1 MAGFARAQW
10 WSRVA
15 NASRGGPAPKPATV
29 ACLVVAASTAT
40 GARSPRPP
48 TSMRRRYVVL
58 SVAVVVILSLGV
70 AAVIFPDYFRLLRP
84 SVLKQLD
91 PQVVKLVN
99 ELPAVD
105 KQNKEL
111 VGRLF
116 AHGGLAH
123 AKVGPDGVM
132 RVDVRAP
139 DGELIWTPA
148 IVVMPRPG
156 ELEVELFNDDPY
168 VHHAAILP
176 SNGDKQ
182 FVMLPIH
189 SRGRARITLDG
200 PGYYWFGCPV
210 GNHVGRGMLGLIL
223 VKGDVPA
230 EARLDRPNQRRP

>member
-1 MAGFARAQW
+1 
-10 WSRVA
+10 
-15 NASRGGPAPKPATV
+15 
-29 ACLVVAASTAT
+29 
-40 GARSPRPP
+40 
-48 TSMRRRYVVL
+48 MRRKFVVL
-58 SVAVVVILSLGV
+58 AVVVLVL
-70 AAVIFPDYFRLLRP
+70 AALAMAFPDYFRLLRP

-99 ELPAVD
+99 ELPGVD
-105 KQNKEL
+105 KQNKEII
-111 VGRLF
+111 GRLF

-123 AKVGPDGVM
+123 AKEGSDGVM

-139 DGELIWTPA
+139 SGELIWTPA

-176 SNGDKQ
+176 SNGDKKY
-182 FVMLPIH
+182 VMLPIQ
-189 SRGRARITLDG
+189 SQGRARLTLDG

-223 VKGDVPA
+223 VRGDVPD
-230 EARLDRPNQRRP
+230 EARLDRPKQPRP